1 MTNNTKTLKSVSLYG
16 EEEVDLVIESD
27 LITQILPSG
36 TSDKGEVI
44 NASGLIAL
52 PGLVDLHCHLREPG
66 SEDAETVLT
75 ASRAAALGGFTCVF
89 AMPNTKPV
97 ADNAGVVEQ
106 VKHLGDEAGL
116 VQVQPIGAVSINQS
130 GNELAELGAMAQSA
144 AQVRIFSDD
153 GHCISDPLLM
163 RRALEYVKAFN
174 GVIAQ
179 HAQDPGLTK
188 NSQMNE
194 GSVSATLG
202 LRGWPAIAEESIIA
216 RDCLIAEFVDSRYH
230 VLHVTTAR
238 GAQIIKEAK
247 ERGVKVTAEV
257 TPHHLLLTE
266 DLIEGYNPVY
276 KVNPPLRTK
285 RDVLA
290 LQEALASGVID
301 CVATDHAPHSEE
313 NKDCEWDQAA
323 FGMLGLETAISVL
336 IQTMIKTKKISWR
349 ILAERMSFSPAK
361 IAGLND
367 QGQPIEVGS
376 YANLVLVDPNA
387 EWTVKPENLASKSQ
401 NTPYQGLTLPGRVV
415 HTIYRGKFTVKNS
428 QIQA

>member
-1 MTNNTKTLKSVSLYG
+1 MTNNTKTLKSASLYG
-16 EEEVDLVIESD
+16 EEEVDLVIEND

-97 ADNAGVVEQ
+97 ADNAGVVEH

-130 GNELAELGAMAQSA
+130 GNKLAELGAMAQSA

-153 GHCISDPLLM
+153 GNCVSDPLLM

-301 CVATDHAPHSEE
+301 CVGTDHAPHSEE

-323 FGMLGLETAISVL
+323 FGMLGLETALSVL

-428 QIQA
+428 QVQA

>member
-16 EEEVDLVIESD
+16 EEEVDLVIEND

-153 GHCISDPLLM
+153 GNCVSDPLLM

-266 DLIEGYNPVY
+266 DLIEGYSPVY

-323 FGMLGLETAISVL
+323 FGMLGLETALSVL

-349 ILAERMSFSPAK
+349 ILAERMSLSPAK

-367 QGQPIEVGS
+367 QGQPIAVGS

-428 QIQA
+428 QVQA

>member
-16 EEEVDLVIESD
+16 EEEVDLVIEND

-153 GHCISDPLLM
+153 GHCVSDPLLM

-301 CVATDHAPHSEE
+301 CVGTDHAPHSEE

-323 FGMLGLETAISVL
+323 FGMLGLETALSVL

-349 ILAERMSFSPAK
+349 ILAERMSLSPAK

-428 QIQA
+428 QVQA

>member
-1 MTNNTKTLKSVSLYG
+1 
-16 EEEVDLVIESD
+16 
-27 LITQILPSG
+27 
-36 TSDKGEVI
+36 
-44 NASGLIAL
+44 
-52 PGLVDLHCHLREPG
+52 LHCHLREPG